1 MHLLTFPLKK
11 KEKKE
16 KEVLC
21 CCPCFIDMITSA
33 TNPID
38 PKNEGITPMQI
49 SRPITVPIN
58 ENKNLMNTLYRKL
71 VTQVVK

>member
-1 MHLLTFPLKK
+1 
-11 KEKKE
+11 
-16 KEVLC
+16 
-21 CCPCFIDMITSA
+21 MITSA